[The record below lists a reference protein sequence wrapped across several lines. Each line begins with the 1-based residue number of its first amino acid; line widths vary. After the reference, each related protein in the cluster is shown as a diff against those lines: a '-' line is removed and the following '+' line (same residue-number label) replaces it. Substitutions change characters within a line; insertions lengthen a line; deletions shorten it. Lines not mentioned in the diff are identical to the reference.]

1 MARSRLERLRSRR
14 AGKQGATYLI
24 IAAVIA
30 IAMFIWG
37 LPLVARLAGFLIKSD
52 ATPAA
57 NLEMRPTPPIFSDV
71 PEATFS
77 ATVDVSGF
85 SQPGVDVI
93 LYLNSREVGRKLTSD
108 SGTFEFN
115 SITLAEG
122 ENEIYAY
129 ASTKHEVTSEKSKTY
144 SITLDNTK
152 PTVTLDSPHDG
163 DVFRGQ
169 SQRIT
174 TFSGGVNEPGS
185 RVYIGERM
193 VIVQAE
199 GKFSLPYQLIEG
211 DQELQIRAVDSA
223 GNESVTM
230 IKLRWEP

>member
-1 MARSRLERLRSRR
+1 MARSRLERVRSRR
-14 AGKQGATYLI
+14 AGKQGVVYLVL
-24 IAAVIA
+24 AAVIA

-37 LPLVARLAGFLIKSD
+37 LPLVARLAGLLIKSD
-52 ATPAA
+52 STPAA
-57 NLEMRPTPPIFSDV
+57 SLEMRPTPPIFSDV
-71 PEATFS
+71 PEATYS
-77 ATVDVSGF
+77 ATIDVSGF

-108 SGTFEFN
+108 SGTFEFS
-115 SITLAEG
+115 SITLSQG

-129 ASTKHEVTSEKSKTY
+129 ASTKHEIQSEQSKTY
-144 SITLDNTK
+144 SIILDNTK
-152 PTVTLDSPHDG
+152 PTVTIDTPRDG

-169 SQRIT
+169 GQRIT

-199 GKFSLPYQLIEG
+199 GKFSLPYQLVEG
-211 DQELQIRAVDSA
+211 DQELQIKAVDEA
-223 GNESVTM
+223 GNESVTT